1 MALQT
6 SARALEHAKHL
17 LQTIPLVDGHNDL
30 PWVIHSDA
38 SAQKS
43 VKRYDLSRLHSES
56 DTDIPRLKAGML
68 SAQFW
73 AAFVPSLMPQPGR
86 MTLELID
93 IIRQLPET
101 YSDTFVFA
109 ETALDIARAKRLGKI
124 ASFMTVE
131 GGVGLEN
138 SLSPLRI
145 WQAAGVR
152 LMTLCHNETLDWV
165 DSATD
170 APRHGGLT
178 KFGEAVVLELNRLGI
193 IVDLAHTAT
202 SVMHRVLDISRAPV
216 LFSHNNA
223 FSLCDHPRNAPDD
236 VLDRIRVKKSVIMA
250 TFIPDFIN
258 QASRDWA
265 RPLKDN
271 FGKSSFMVNHDEAT
285 AEQTKRMG
293 PQPKATLKQ
302 LCHHIE
308 YLVARTGLNHIGIG
322 SDFFGGAT
330 PEGLEDVSRF
340 PYLLAELIERGWSDE
355 AIAKIASGNFIR
367 LFKAVERTGKA
378 LTKAEAPRTGRIED
392 YDGV

>member
-1 MALQT
+1 MAVEASTPSLDH
-6 SARALEHAKHL
+6 ARHL
-17 LQTIPLVDGHNDL
+17 LRTLPLVDGHNDL
-30 PWVIHSDA
+30 PWVIHSN
-38 SAQKS
+38 AQAVKS
-43 VKRYDLSRLHSES
+43 VKRYDLSRLHPES
-56 DTDIPRLKAGML
+56 DTDIPRLKAGMV

-73 AAFVPSLMPQPGR
+73 AAFVPSLVDQPAR

-93 IIRQLPET
+93 IIRQIPDA
-101 YSDTFVFA
+101 YPDVFIKGEA
-109 ETALDIARAKRLGKI
+109 ALDIARAKRLGKI

-138 SLSPLRI
+138 SLSPLRV
-145 WQAAGVR
+145 WHAAGVR

-193 IVDLAHTAT
+193 IVDLAHT
-202 SVMHRVLDISRAPV
+202 SPRVMHQVLDLSRAPV

-236 VLDRIRVKKSVIMA
+236 VLDRIRAKKSVIMA
-250 TFIPDFIN
+250 TFVPDFIS

-271 FGKSSFMVNHDEAT
+271 FGKSSFLVNHDEAI
-285 AEQTKRMG
+285 AEQTRRMG
-293 PQPKATLKQ
+293 PQPRATLKQ

-308 YLVARTGLNHIGIG
+308 YFVSRTGLNHVGIG

-340 PYLLAELIERGWSDE
+340 PYLLAELVERGWSDD

-378 LTKAEAPRTGRIED
+378 LADVEPPRTGRIED